1 MNLLTAPITNIK
13 KLEDDDKDDE
23 DDGGEEEYFEVELL
37 VGQSAKEN
45 TTQF

>member
-13 KLEDDDKDDE
+13 KLEDDEE
-23 DDGGEEEYFEVELL
+23 DDDDDDGEEEYFEVELL
-37 VGQSAKEN
+37 VGPSAKEN